1 MSYLAVLFHTEQSIE
16 LTVKHVWLFC
26 LVKLTYWICHW
37 LSGNCLRPRNSW
49 QNPYKLLY
57 YYNSSARNLQTW
69 LIIKGVSFS
78 SPVFGVNITDTQQV
92 TNKHVL
98 SFFSALQA
106 NAWCPHLRTT
116 CHADLPSSPKMMSCC
131 ARVATLTQR
140 SWWKSSRVWN
150 VSRTLPKW
158 WRMRSSISGWPLK
171 QGTDAYWKL

>member
-26 LVKLTYWICHW
+26 LEKLTHWICHW

-78 SPVFGVNITDTQQV
+78 SPVFGVHITDTQQV

-131 ARVATLTQR
+131 ARAATLTQR